1 MGGGLT
7 ISIAASGNFAFGSG
21 SWCASD
27 GFDESSCFAFWG
39 GGKVAC
45 FSECA
50 VGVVNGLSELW
61 ASTSMGGGLTFT
73 IAASGNIAFGSGS
86 WCASDG
92 FNESS
97 CFAFWGGGKIACFSE
112 CAVGVVNGG
121 HFDTGVESS

>member
-1 MGGGLT
+1 LG
-7 ISIAASGNFAFGSG
+7 IAASGNIAFFTGF
-21 SWCASD
+21 WCASD
-27 GFDESSCFAFWG
+27 GFNERSFSAFWG

-50 VGVVNGLSELW
+50 VGVVNGLSEWW
-61 ASTSMGGGLTFT
+61 ASTFMGSSLTNT
-73 IAASGNIAFGSGS
+73 IAASGNIAFFSGF

-92 FNESS
+92 FNKRSFS
-97 CFAFWGGGKIACFSE
+97 AFWGGGKVACFSE